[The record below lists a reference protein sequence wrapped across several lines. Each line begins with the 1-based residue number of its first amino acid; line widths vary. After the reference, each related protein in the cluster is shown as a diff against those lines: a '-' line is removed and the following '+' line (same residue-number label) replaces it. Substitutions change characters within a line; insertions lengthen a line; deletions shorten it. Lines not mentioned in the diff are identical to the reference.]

1 MTTAAL
7 TAARVAP
14 VPSRVSDYWALIKP
28 GIVAMVVMTS
38 LAGYL
43 AGMEGPLSFSH
54 LAAAL
59 LGTAMAA
66 AGGAALNM
74 ALEVRVD
81 GRMLRTA
88 SRPLPAG
95 RVHAAEAVVLAVLL
109 SFAGYALLAARSGGL
124 AALLAAATTL
134 VYGGI
139 YTPLKVRS
147 RAALLVGAVSGAL
160 PPLIGYAAA
169 AGRLDRTAFILFAV
183 LFFWQVPHFL
193 ALAWI
198 YREDYARAGM
208 RFPPVTD
215 ASGASTSSQA
225 ITYSL
230 LFAAAALTPVAFGAS
245 ALYALV
251 AAATCAPF
259 VVFAF
264 AFAKDRT
271 TRRARGL
278 FLASITTLPAVLT
291 WLVLQKLF
299 TL

>member
-1 MTTAAL
+1 LTTAAL

-109 SFAGYALLAARSGGL
+109 SFAGY
-124 AALLAAATTL
+124 AAATTL